1 MLESFISTQKL
12 SVQKMLGRKFG
23 RFMAFK
29 ADFLELLMAA
39 LQGLVREQ
47 LQLEAIQGAP
57 AGDAVVVP
65 LRCAR
70 APARRPRGARRLCAS
85 VVGVAAA
92 LPPRAGRLRAGRWPV
107 PTVQRFGSVMG
118 LRCGSTD

>member
-1 MLESFISTQKL
+1 VPRGARVMLESFISTQKL

-70 APARRPRGARRLCAS
+70 APACRSRARRLDAIL
-85 VVGVAAA
+85 VIAAA
-92 LPPRAGRLRAGRWPV
+92 APPPCEGGCARIMACADGTA
-107 PTVQRFGSVMG
+107 F
-118 LRCGSTD
+118 

>member
-1 MLESFISTQKL
+1 MPRGARVMLESFISTQKL

-70 APARRPRGARRLCAS
+70 ARAPACRSRARRLDAIL
-85 VVGVAAA
+85 VIAAA
-92 LPPRAGRLRAGRWPV
+92 APPPCEGGCARIMACADGTA
-107 PTVQRFGSVMG
+107 F
-118 LRCGSTD
+118 

>member
-29 ADFLELLMAA
+29 ADFLELLMGA

-70 APARRPRGARRLCAS
+70 APACRSRARRLDAIL
-85 VVGVAAA
+85 VIAAA
-92 LPPRAGRLRAGRWPV
+92 APPPCEGGCARIMACADGTA
-107 PTVQRFGSVMG
+107 F
-118 LRCGSTD
+118 